1 MKRPIKTEHTEY
13 SHSLGAGSLTL
24 GFIGLLFFHLIFGPL
39 SIILGG
45 LAVMQNRGKQL
56 GKLAIIV
63 GGVDIVIGVAFLLLT

>member
-1 MKRPIKTEHTEY
+1 MSRPIKDEHTEY
-13 SHSLGAGSLTL
+13 PHTLGAGSLTL

-45 LAVMQNRGKQL
+45 RAVKQNRGKQL

-63 GGVDIVIGVAFLLLT
+63 GGVDIVIGVVYLLLT